1 MTLKEIEQEM
11 LKEDMEF
18 ELTFKGGI
26 KVLATVREINDVVAI
41 EKLKNHYG
49 DLLEKA
55 EMIWLEDLEYD
66 NKR

>member
-55 EMIWLEDLEYD
+55 EMI
-66 NKR
+66 